1 VRSSLLAGFCYRKES
16 RIFFLNELKGF
27 NGFTNLILICKFSAD
42 FKVKKV
48 ITFVFAI
55 SVIGS
60 PSLAWGWG
68 EGGCSGMKDNAKQ
81 ETKTEQV
88 EETDA

>member
-1 VRSSLLAGFCYRKES
+1 MEPTFK
-16 RIFFLNELKGF
+16 
-27 NGFTNLILICKFSAD
+27 

-48 ITFVFAI
+48 ISLVFAL

-60 PSLAWGWG
+60 SSLAWGWG
-68 EGGCSGMKDNAKQ
+68 GEGGCPYSKDKTNQDA
-81 ETKTEQV
+81 KTEQV

>member
-1 VRSSLLAGFCYRKES
+1 MEPISK
-16 RIFFLNELKGF
+16 
-27 NGFTNLILICKFSAD
+27 

-48 ITFVFAI
+48 ISLVFAL

-60 PSLAWGWG
+60 PSLSWGWG
-68 EGGCSGMKDNAKQ
+68 EGGCSYSKDKTNQ
-81 ETKTEQV
+81 DSKTEQV

>member
-1 VRSSLLAGFCYRKES
+1 ME
-16 RIFFLNELKGF
+16 
-27 NGFTNLILICKFSAD
+27 TICK

-48 ITFVFAI
+48 ISLVFAL
-55 SVIGS
+55 SVIAG

-68 EGGCSGMKDNAKQ
+68 EGGCSYSKDKTNQ
-81 ETKTEQV
+81 DSKTEQV

>member
-1 VRSSLLAGFCYRKES
+1 MRQEYDQRVVETTAINGLGKILLRCKP
-16 RIFFLNELKGF
+16 IFK
-27 NGFTNLILICKFSAD
+27 

-48 ITFVFAI
+48 IPLVFAL
-55 SVIGS
+55 SVIAG

-68 EGGCSGMKDNAKQ
+68 EGGCSKDKANQ

>member
-1 VRSSLLAGFCYRKES
+1 M
-16 RIFFLNELKGF
+16 
-27 NGFTNLILICKFSAD
+27 
-42 FKVKKV
+42 KKV
-48 ITFVFAI
+48 ISLVFTL

-68 EGGCSGMKDNAKQ
+68 GEGCSYSKDKTNQ

-88 EETDA
+88 KETDA

>member
-1 VRSSLLAGFCYRKES
+1 MEPAFK
-16 RIFFLNELKGF
+16 
-27 NGFTNLILICKFSAD
+27 

-48 ITFVFAI
+48 ISLVFAL

-68 EGGCSGMKDNAKQ
+68 EGGCSGSKDKFNQ
-81 ETKTEQV
+81 ENKTEQV
-88 EETDA
+88 KESDA

>member
-1 VRSSLLAGFCYRKES
+1 MGPTSPKNQV
-16 RIFFLNELKGF
+16 LNSEK
-27 NGFTNLILICKFSAD
+27 
-42 FKVKKV
+42 KVKKV
-48 ITFVFAI
+48 IPLVFAL
-55 SVIGS
+55 SVIAG

-68 EGGCSGMKDNAKQ
+68 EGGCSKDKANQ

>member
-1 VRSSLLAGFCYRKES
+1 MEPTFK
-16 RIFFLNELKGF
+16 
-27 NGFTNLILICKFSAD
+27 

-48 ITFVFAI
+48 ISFVFAL
-55 SVIGS
+55 SVIAG

-68 EGGCSGMKDNAKQ
+68 EGGCSYSKDKKSQ

-88 EETDA
+88 KETDA